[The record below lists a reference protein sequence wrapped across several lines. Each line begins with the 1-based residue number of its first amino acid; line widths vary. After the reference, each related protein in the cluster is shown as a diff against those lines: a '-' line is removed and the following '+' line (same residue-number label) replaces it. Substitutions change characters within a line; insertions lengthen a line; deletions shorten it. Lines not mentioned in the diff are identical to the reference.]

1 MLRVKVNRA
10 STIGLQWLVAGAV
23 FALAALFS
31 YHNALRLPWSE
42 LATFENMDAW
52 FGADIFRVVM
62 AETDAAHKAHYRNNV
77 HPFFSVVM
85 FPFNALVGWLTGAGG
100 VQSVLISHALMSGA
114 LASAIYAL
122 ARRESDNTLAALL
135 LAALA
140 CASAGFI
147 FWTCV
152 PETFA
157 LGALTIAV
165 AMVFHGSKQPYS
177 PVRWILANLTSLS
190 MTITN
195 FSVSV
200 ISMFLLLT
208 RRQMVRVLV
217 GTLVLATA
225 LALLQKAVFPQSGLF
240 FLGLEQEAG
249 YVQLTR
255 RSVPEVLLKV
265 LDRGVV
271 FLSAG
276 FMLPGI
282 HTPEVVRASGL
293 PSVLATS
300 LLQGRAP
307 ALQWLGLLAW
317 WSLLVMAVRHAL
329 RTLRHR
335 RVSAVALIFW
345 LGQFLLH
352 LLYGDETFLYVLHS
366 LPAVMVLM
374 AALFRTR
381 HAHVAWVLVA
391 VTLVISAYGNYALF
405 LDAVALLQ
413 AASVPGGSG

>member
-1 MLRVKVNRA
+1 MVDLDGIL
-10 STIGLQWLVAGAV
+10 TPTDTLV
-23 FALAALFS
+23 
-31 YHNALRLPWSE
+31 E
-42 LATFENMDAW
+42 
-52 FGADIFRVVM
+52 
-62 AETDAAHKAHYRNNV
+62 
-77 HPFFSVVM
+77 SVI
-85 FPFNALVGWLTGAGG
+85 
-100 VQSVLISHALMSGA
+100 QLIAK
-114 LASAIYAL
+114 
-122 ARRESDNTLAALL
+122 
-135 LAALA
+135 
-140 CASAGFI
+140 
-147 FWTCV
+147 FWTYV

-157 LGALTIAV
+157 LGALTIAIAV
-165 AMVFHGSKQPYS
+165 VFHGSKQPYS
-177 PVRWILANLTSLS
+177 PARWILANLISLS
-190 MTITN
+190 MSVTN

-208 RRQMVRVLV
+208 RRQMV
-217 GTLVLATA
+217 LATA
-225 LALLQKAVFPQSGLF
+225 LALLQKAAFPQSGLF
-240 FLGLEQEAG
+240 LLGLEQEVG

-335 RVSAVALIFW
+335 RVSALALVFW

-352 LLYGDETFLYVLHS
+352 LLYGDETFLMRWHCCGRPLFQG
-366 LPAVMVLM
+366 
-374 AALFRTR
+374 AL
-381 HAHVAWVLVA
+381 
-391 VTLVISAYGNYALF
+391 
-405 LDAVALLQ
+405 
-413 AASVPGGSG
+413 VPGGSG